1 MLFLVTRIPAD
12 LPCTQT
18 PDRRLRGHIMHK
30 QTRDESGKDG
40 PSALDFRQSERH
52 FRLLA
57 DGIPH
62 MIMTADADGQIDYCN
77 LRWTSYTGLSLE
89 QTRSGAWKSAVHP
102 EDIARNLGHWEDAV
116 ARGCE
121 YEIEYRLKRASDGVY
136 RWHLER
142 GSPLKDADGKIVK
155 WLASS
160 TDIEALKQAQASA
173 ESANHAKSEF
183 LSSMSHELRNPLN
196 AILGF
201 AQLMASEAPPPTASQ
216 QASIDQILKAGWHLL
231 ELINEVL
238 DLARIE
244 AGHASLSPEPVS
256 VIDTLHECQAM
267 LEQQALKRAVRMR
280 FPAAEPPCFVRADR
294 TRLKQILLNL
304 LSNAIKYNREQG
316 SVDVQ
321 VTTTEHRVCVSVHDT
336 GAGLTPER
344 LAQLFQPFNRLGH
357 EAGPVEGT
365 GIGLV
370 VARRLAELMGGT
382 IDVESTPGVGSVF
395 RVELP
400 AAAPPAMA
408 GEHPATAA
416 PVRSPTEAHSTMHT
430 LLYVEDNPANL
441 RLLEQLVARRAD
453 VHLLSAATGT
463 LGVELARAALP
474 EVIVM
479 DIHLPDINGIEALGR
494 LRDDPTTMHIPVIA
508 LSANAMPRDIE
519 RGMKAGFFRYL
530 TKPIRIQEFMD
541 ALNAAL
547 ERPRTDLP

>member
-1 MLFLVTRIPAD
+1 
-12 LPCTQT
+12 
-18 PDRRLRGHIMHK
+18 MHK
-30 QTRDESGKDG
+30 PHSGR
-40 PSALDFRQSERH
+40 SATNPPLAPRFAEGEP
-52 FRLLA
+52 LLRWFA

-62 MIMTADADGQIDYCN
+62 MLMAADRDGRIDYCN
-77 LRWTSYTGLSLE
+77 QRWVAYTGLPLE
-89 QTRSGAWKSAVHP
+89 QTQAGAWRSALHP
-102 EDIARNLGHWEDAV
+102 EDLERAVERWLDAV
-116 ARGCE
+116 AKANE
-121 YEIEYRLKRASDGVY
+121 YEIEYRLRRASDGAY

-142 GSPLKDADGKIVK
+142 GAPLKDIDGNTKM
-155 WLASS
+155 WLASC
-160 TDIEALKQAQASA
+160 TDIEEQKQAQAAA

-201 AQLMASEAPPPTASQ
+201 AQLMASESPPPTASQ

-256 VIDTLHECQAM
+256 VIDTLRECHAM
-267 LEQQALKRAVRMR
+267 LEQQALKRTVRMR
-280 FPAAEPPCFVRADR
+280 FPAGELPCFVRADR

-304 LSNAIKYNREQG
+304 LSNAIKYNRDQG

-321 VTTTEHRVCVSVHDT
+321 VTTTEHRVCVSVRDT

-370 VARRLAELMGGT
+370 VAKRLAELMGGT
-382 IDVESTPGVGSVF
+382 IDVESTPGVGSMF

-408 GEHPATAA
+408 GESAEAAA
-416 PVRSPTEAHSTMHT
+416 PVRSSIEASSTMHT

-441 RLLEQLVARRAD
+441 KLLEQLLARRAD
-453 VHLLSAATGT
+453 VHLLSAATGI
-463 LGVELARAALP
+463 LGVELARTSLP

-494 LRDDPTTMHIPVIA
+494 LREDPKTMHIPVIA

-530 TKPIRIQEFMD
+530 TKPIRIHEFMD

-547 ERPRTDLP
+547 EQPRGFIAQG

>member
-1 MLFLVTRIPAD
+1 MRKPPHD
-12 LPCTQT
+12 
-18 PDRRLRGHIMHK
+18 G
-30 QTRDESGKDG
+30 SGKSR
-40 PSALDFRQSERH
+40 PSALDFKQGEPH

-62 MIMTADADGQIDYCN
+62 MVMTGDSNGRIDYCN
-77 LRWTSYTGLSLE
+77 RRWTSYTGLSLE
-89 QTRSGAWKSAVHP
+89 QTRSGAWKSAIHP
-102 EDIARNLGHWEDAV
+102 EDFARNFAHWADAV

-121 YEIEYRLKRASDGVY
+121 YEIEYRLKRASDGAY

-142 GSPLKDADGKIVK
+142 GSPLKDADGNIVK

-173 ESANHAKSEF
+173 EVANHAKSEF

-201 AQLMASEAPPPTASQ
+201 AQLMASESPPPTASQ
-216 QASIDQILKAGWHLL
+216 QASIDHILKAGWHLL

-256 VIDTLHECQAM
+256 VIDTLRECHAM

-280 FPAAEPPCFVRADR
+280 FPAGEAPCFVRADR

-304 LSNAIKYNREQG
+304 LSNAIKYNRDQG

-321 VTTTEHRVCVSVHDT
+321 VTTTEHRVCVSVRDT

-370 VARRLAELMGGT
+370 VAKRLAELMGGT
-382 IDVESTPGVGSVF
+382 IDAESTPGVGSMF

-408 GEHPATAA
+408 GESAEVTA
-416 PVRSPTEAHSTMHT
+416 PVRSPIEASSTMHT

-441 RLLEQLVARRAD
+441 KLLEQLLARRAD
-453 VHLLSAATGT
+453 VQLLSAATGI
-463 LGVELARAALP
+463 LGVELARTSLP
-474 EVIVM
+474 DAIVM

-494 LRDDPTTMHIPVIA
+494 LREDPMTMHIPVIA

-530 TKPIRIQEFMD
+530 TKPIRIHEFMD

-547 ERPRTDLP
+547 EQPRRSIAQG

>member
-1 MLFLVTRIPAD
+1 MRR
-12 LPCTQT
+12 QT
-18 PDRRLRGHIMHK
+18 H
-30 QTRDESGKDG
+30 DG
-40 PSALDFRQSERH
+40 PGDDRHSALDFGQAEPT
-52 FRLLA
+52 FRFLV

-62 MIMTADADGQIDYCN
+62 MVMTANPDGQIDYCN
-77 LRWTSYTGLSLE
+77 RRWIRYTGLSLE
-89 QTRSGAWKSAVHP
+89 QTRAGEWQSVVHP
-102 EDIARNLGHWEDAV
+102 DDAARNFDRWTDAV
-116 ARGCE
+116 AKGHE
-121 YEIEYRLKRASDGVY
+121 YEIEYRLRRASDGAY

-142 GSPLKDADGKIVK
+142 GSPLKDAEGKIVK
-155 WLASS
+155 WLASC
-160 TDIEALKQAQASA
+160 TDIEDLKQAQASA
-173 ESANHAKSEF
+173 ENANQAKSDF

-201 AQLMASEAPPPTASQ
+201 AQLLASESPPPSAVQ

-280 FPAAEPPCFVRADR
+280 FPAADSACFVRADR

-304 LSNAIKYNREQG
+304 LSNAIKYNRDQG

-321 VTTTEHRVCVSVHDT
+321 VTATEHRVSVSVHDT
-336 GAGLTPER
+336 GTGLTPER

-370 VARRLAELMGGT
+370 VAKRLAELMGGT
-382 IDVESTPGVGSVF
+382 IHVESTPGVGSVF

-408 GEHPATAA
+408 GESTETVA
-416 PVRSPTEAHSTMHT
+416 PVESRVDAASTMST

-441 RLLEQLVARRAD
+441 KLLEQLLARRAD
-453 VHLLSAATGT
+453 VRLLSAATGT
-463 LGVELARAALP
+463 LGVELARTAVPA
-474 EVIVM
+474 VIVM
-479 DIHLPDINGIEALGR
+479 DIHLPDINGIEALRR
-494 LRDDPTTMHIPVIA
+494 LRDDPQTMHIPVIA

-530 TKPIRIQEFMD
+530 TKPIRIDAFMD

-547 ERPRTDLP
+547 EQTRSDLP

>member
-1 MLFLVTRIPAD
+1 MRR
-12 LPCTQT
+12 QT
-18 PDRRLRGHIMHK
+18 HGGA
-30 QTRDESGKDG
+30 GKDRL
-40 PSALDFRQSERH
+40 SALDFRQFEPH

-77 LRWTSYTGLSLE
+77 RRWTSYTGLGLD

-102 EDIARNLGHWEDAV
+102 EDIAHNLGRWADAV
-116 ARGCE
+116 AQGRE
-121 YEIEYRLKRASDGVY
+121 YEIEYRLKRASDGAY

-173 ESANHAKSEF
+173 ESANHAKTEF
-183 LSSMSHELRNPLN
+183 LSNMSHELRNPLN

-201 AQLMASEAPPPTASQ
+201 AQVMASESPPPTASQ

-244 AGHASLSPEPVS
+244 AGQASLSPEPVS

-267 LEQQALKRAVRMR
+267 LEQQAVKRAVRMR
-280 FPAAEPPCFVRADR
+280 FPAATPPCFVRADR

-304 LSNAIKYNREQG
+304 LSNAIKYNRDRG

-321 VTTTEHRVCVSVHDT
+321 VTTTGHRVCVSVRDT
-336 GAGLTPER
+336 GTGLTPER

-400 AAAPPAMA
+400 AAAPPAIS
-408 GEHPATAA
+408 GESTDTAA
-416 PVRSPTEAHSTMHT
+416 PVRARVESSSTVHT

-441 RLLEQLVARRAD
+441 KLLEQLVARRAD
-453 VHLLSAATGT
+453 VRLLSAATGT
-463 LGVELARAALP
+463 LGVELARTALP

-479 DIHLPDINGIEALGR
+479 DIHLPDINGIDALER
-494 LRDDPTTMHIPVIA
+494 LRHDPVTRHIPVIA

-519 RGMKAGFFRYL
+519 RGVKAGFFRYL

-547 ERPRTDLP
+547 EPPRTSLP

>member
-1 MLFLVTRIPAD
+1 M
-12 LPCTQT
+12 
-18 PDRRLRGHIMHK
+18 RRK
-30 QTRDESGKDG
+30 PQNDESGKDG
-40 PSALDFRQSERH
+40 PSALDFRQGEPH

-77 LRWTSYTGLSLE
+77 RRWTSYTGLSLE
-89 QTRSGAWKSAVHP
+89 QTRSGAWKAAIHP
-102 EDIARNLGHWEDAV
+102 ADFARNIGQWADAV
-116 ARGCE
+116 ATGCD
-121 YEIEYRLKRASDGVY
+121 YEIEYRLKRASDGAY

-183 LSSMSHELRNPLN
+183 VSSMSHELRNPLN

-201 AQLMASEAPPPTASQ
+201 AQLMASESPPPTASQ

-244 AGHASLSPEPVS
+244 AGQASLSPEPVS

-267 LEQQALKRAVRMR
+267 LEPQALKRAVRMR
-280 FPAAEPPCFVRADR
+280 FTVAEPPCFVRADR
-294 TRLKQILLNL
+294 TRLKQLLLNL
-304 LSNAIKYNREQG
+304 LSNAIKYNRDQG
-316 SVDVQ
+316 SVEVH
-321 VTTTEHRVCVSVHDT
+321 VTTTGHRVCISVRDT
-336 GAGLTPER
+336 GTGLTPDR

-370 VARRLAELMGGT
+370 VAKRLTELMDGT

-408 GEHPATAA
+408 GETLDAAA
-416 PVRSPTEAHSTMHT
+416 PVRARVEPAAMMHT
-430 LLYVEDNPANL
+430 MLYVEDNPANVK
-441 RLLEQLVARRAD
+441 LLEQLVARRAD
-453 VHLLSAATGT
+453 VNLLSAATGT
-463 LGVELARAALP
+463 LGVELARIALP

-479 DIHLPDINGIEALGR
+479 DIHLPDINGIEALRR
-494 LRDDPTTMHIPVIA
+494 LRDDPRTMHIPVIA

-530 TKPIRIQEFMD
+530 TKPIRVQEFLD

-547 ERPRTDLP
+547 ASPSTDLP

>member
-1 MLFLVTRIPAD
+1 MRR
-12 LPCTQT
+12 QT
-18 PDRRLRGHIMHK
+18 HDGA
-30 QTRDESGKDG
+30 GKDR
-40 PSALDFRQSERH
+40 PSALDFRQLEPH

-62 MIMTADADGQIDYCN
+62 MIMTGDAHGHIDYCN
-77 LRWTSYTGLSLE
+77 RRWTSYTGLSLE
-89 QTRSGAWKSAVHP
+89 QTQAGDWKSAVHP
-102 EDIARNLGHWEDAV
+102 EDFARNIGHWADAV
-116 ARGCE
+116 AKGCE
-121 YEIEYRLKRASDGVY
+121 YEIEYRLKRASDGAY

-201 AQLMASEAPPPTASQ
+201 AQLLASESPPPTASQ

-244 AGHASLSPEPVS
+244 AGQASLSPEPVS
-256 VIDTLHECQAM
+256 VVDTLHECQAM

-280 FPAAEPPCFVRADR
+280 FPAVEPPCFVRADR

-316 SVDVQ
+316 SVEVQ
-321 VTTTEHRVCVSVHDT
+321 VTTAEHRVSVSVRDT

-344 LAQLFQPFNRLGH
+344 LEQLFQPFNRLGH

-395 RVELP
+395 RMELP

-408 GEHPATAA
+408 GEHAETAA
-416 PVRSPTEAHSTMHT
+416 PAWSSTAAPSTMHT

-441 RLLEQLVARRAD
+441 KLLEQLVARRAD

-463 LGVELARAALP
+463 LGVELARTVLP

-479 DIHLPDINGIEALGR
+479 DIHLPDINGIEALRR
-494 LRDDPTTMHIPVIA
+494 LRDDPTTMNIPVIA

-547 ERPRTDLP
+547 ERPGTDLP

>member
-1 MLFLVTRIPAD
+1 MRR
-12 LPCTQT
+12 QT
-18 PDRRLRGHIMHK
+18 HDG
-30 QTRDESGKDG
+30 SGEEG
-40 PSALDFRQSERH
+40 PSTLDFTQGEQH
-52 FRLLA
+52 FRLIA

-62 MIMTADADGQIDYCN
+62 MVMTGDSQGHIDYCN
-77 LRWTSYTGLSLE
+77 RRWTSYTGLSLE
-89 QTRSGAWKSAVHP
+89 QTQAGAWRSAIHP
-102 EDIARNLGHWEDAV
+102 EDFARNIVHWEDAV

-121 YEIEYRLKRASDGVY
+121 YEIEYRLRRASDGAY

-216 QASIDQILKAGWHLL
+216 QSSIDQILKAGWHLL

-267 LEQQALKRAVRMR
+267 LEQQALKRTIRMW
-280 FPAAEPPCFVRADR
+280 FPAAEPTCFVRADR

-304 LSNAIKYNREQG
+304 LSNAIKYNRDQG
-316 SVDVQ
+316 LVDVQ
-321 VTTTEHRVCVSVHDT
+321 VATTGHRVSVSVRDT

-357 EAGPVEGT
+357 EAGSVEGT

-408 GEHPATAA
+408 GEHAETAA
-416 PVRSPTEAHSTMHT
+416 PVRSSSEAPSTVHT

-441 RLLEQLVARRAD
+441 KLLEQLVARRAD

-463 LGVELARAALP
+463 LGVELARTALP

-479 DIHLPDINGIEALGR
+479 DIHLPDINGIEALRR
-494 LRDDPTTMHIPVIA
+494 LRDDPQTMHIPVIA

-530 TKPIRIQEFMD
+530 TKPIRIDEFTD

-547 ERPRTDLP
+547 ERPPTDLP

>member
-1 MLFLVTRIPAD
+1 M
-12 LPCTQT
+12 
-18 PDRRLRGHIMHK
+18 RRQPHDG
-30 QTRDESGKDG
+30 SGKDR
-40 PSALDFRQSERH
+40 PSALDFRQCEPH

-62 MIMTADADGQIDYCN
+62 MIMTADADGRIDYCN
-77 LRWTSYTGLSLE
+77 RRWTSYTGLSLE

-102 EDIARNLGHWEDAV
+102 EDFARNIGHWADAV

-121 YEIEYRLKRASDGVY
+121 YEIEYRLKRASDGAY

-142 GSPLKDADGKIVK
+142 GSPLKDADGNIVK
-155 WLASS
+155 WLASG

-244 AGHASLSPEPVS
+244 AGQASLSPEPVS

-280 FPAAEPPCFVRADR
+280 FPAVEPGCFVRADR

-304 LSNAIKYNREQG
+304 LSNAIKYNRDQG

-321 VTTTEHRVCVSVHDT
+321 VTTSGHRVSISVRDT

-370 VARRLAELMGGT
+370 VAKRLAELMGGT
-382 IDVESTPGVGSVF
+382 ISAESAPGVGSVF

-408 GEHPATAA
+408 GESAEAAA
-416 PVRSPTEAHSTMHT
+416 PVRSPIEAPSTMHT

-441 RLLEQLVARRAD
+441 KLLEQLLARRAD
-453 VHLLSAATGT
+453 VHLLSAATGI
-463 LGVELARAALP
+463 LGVELARTSLP
-474 EVIVM
+474 DAIVM
-479 DIHLPDINGIEALGR
+479 DIHLPDINGIDALGR
-494 LRDDPTTMHIPVIA
+494 LREDPMTMHIPVIA

-530 TKPIRIQEFMD
+530 TKPIRIHEFMD

-547 ERPRTDLP
+547 EQPRGLIAQG

>member
-1 MLFLVTRIPAD
+1 MRR
-12 LPCTQT
+12 QT
-18 PDRRLRGHIMHK
+18 PDG
-30 QTRDESGKDG
+30 SGEDC
-40 PSALDFRQSERH
+40 PSALDFGQAEPT
-52 FRLLA
+52 FRFLA

-62 MIMTADADGQIDYCN
+62 MVMTANPAGQIDYCN
-77 LRWTSYTGLSLE
+77 RRWTSYTGLSLE
-89 QTRSGAWKSAVHP
+89 QTRAGEWQSVIHP
-102 EDIARNLGHWEDAV
+102 EDLATNLDFWADTV

-121 YEIEYRLKRASDGVY
+121 YEIEYRLKRASDGAY

-142 GSPLKDADGKIVK
+142 GAPLRDPEGKIVK
-155 WLASS
+155 WLSS
-160 TDIEALKQAQASA
+160 CTDIEDLKQAQAAA
-173 ESANHAKSEF
+173 ESANQAKSDF

-201 AQLMASEAPPPTASQ
+201 AQLLASESPPPTAAQ

-280 FPAAEPPCFVRADR
+280 FPTAESPCFVRADR

-304 LSNAIKYNREQG
+304 LSNAIKYNRDEG
-316 SVDVQ
+316 AVDVQ
-321 VTTTEHRVCVSVHDT
+321 VTAIEHRVSVSVRDT
-336 GAGLTPER
+336 GEGLTPER

-370 VARRLAELMGGT
+370 VAKRLAELMGGT

-400 AAAPPAMA
+400 AADPPAMA
-408 GEHPATAA
+408 GDSMETAV
-416 PVRSPTEAHSTMHT
+416 PVRAHVDAASATHT

-441 RLLEQLVARRAD
+441 KLVEQLLARRAD
-453 VHLLSAATGT
+453 VRLLSAATGT
-463 LGVELARAALP
+463 LGVELARTALP

-479 DIHLPDINGIEALGR
+479 DIHLPDINGIEALRR
-494 LRDDPTTMHIPVIA
+494 LRDDPQTRHIPVIA

-530 TKPIRIQEFMD
+530 TKPLRIQEFMD

-547 ERPRTDLP
+547 ERPRTDWP